1 MLLWYFSVV
10 IYAAGA
16 CGIDVATSAEGLA
29 EDYIFMRGLDIASLA
44 ESSFDLP
51 NLAIALPRAPF
62 NDTRAPTN
70 GTRRR
75 SQAVLCRRH
84 TVRRSA
90 ERGDGRLLWA
100 WVAAMRG

>member
-1 MLLWYFSVV
+1 MNITIMVV
-10 IYAAGA
+10 IL
-16 CGIDVATSAEGLA
+16 I
-29 EDYIFMRGLDIASLA
+29 EDYSSMAGLDITGLD
-44 ESSFDLP
+44 ESSFYPP
-51 NLAIALPRAPF
+51 NIAVALPSAPL
-62 NDTRAPTN
+62 NDTQAPMN
-70 GTRRR
+70 GTGRR